1 MKISSI
7 AAALALSSTLSI
19 STSAIASPTTF
30 VHLFEWKWEDI
41 ATECETFLGP
51 EGYAAVQRY
60 KCLRLTNTLRCL
72 NGGHVINR

>member
-1 MKISSI
+1 MKISST
-7 AAALALSSTLSI
+7 AAALSSTLSMV
-19 STSAIASPTTF
+19 PVPLLLTTF

-51 EGYAAVQRY
+51 EVMPRY
-60 KCLRLTNTLRCL
+60 KCLRLTSTLRCL

>member
-1 MKISSI
+1 MKISST

-51 EGYAAVQRY
+51 EGYAAV
-60 KCLRLTNTLRCL
+60 
-72 NGGHVINR
+72 